1 MASTLLKIM
10 FRSNETKQSEIGVKL
25 NEIEDIVTTT
35 NIATNTI
42 KMTTITTITYTNTT
56 TNTTITKIKTSNK
69 KTTTPT
75 AFITIKGLFE
85 FFSLSKFQAS
95 NPKIQ

>member
-1 MASTLLKIM
+1 MAGTLLKIM

-35 NIATNTI
+35 IIATTTI
-42 KMTTITTITYTNTT
+42 KTTTITTITYTNTS
-56 TNTTITKIKTSNK
+56 ITKIKTSNK

-85 FFSLSKFQAS
+85 FFFSVYISSL
-95 NPKIQ
+95 